1 MQTVVCRA
9 DPQNLSVVPRQPL
22 ILVPIRDVK
31 MAALSTLMSQ
41 APSTSRGPRPI
52 LPRTTPQRPPPECS
66 SSEGAAFT
74 PESSTRGWATARGE
88 QLRKKIEQRPSRER
102 LLNQHI
108 LLSDG
113 RVAPLIEQRARLL
126 RQDRIRRNLS
136 RKLEARPGPLEL
148 VTRKILQADA
158 DLEQAI
164 EEGRVLFQPTSEH
177 VEEEESEMPSPLS
190 TDMEIVSQAAIRSQN
205 KPINV
210 LSNKGI
216 IRKKSTPYKHCDP
229 LPLRAKTKAPDSKE
243 DDEVTVIGE
252 VCSPSEQTTKN
263 SDQNSYEL
271 LLQQQ
276 KLFLQWQQNDEGSTQ
291 AQDTHVQM
299 FDMQQP
305 SSPTSTTPP
314 NQVIIR
320 RLSDYKVQ
328 ELKNE
333 CKKRQLPVS
342 GAKPQLLERLRPFE
356 KAILGATPP
365 STPEPPQYSNSST
378 DTSTPASSA
387 QEVQQQS
394 QQQHQQQPQQLTTQR
409 VLTGTYATNVKGA
422 GGGGGGGLLTDG
434 TIDDTTNWTVAV
446 HHEMSDGDYY
456 PPIEQSPR
464 ATAQPVVQERNTVGI
479 RDCLGRP
486 LLFQLAPPLVQ
497 ASFSNS

>member
-1 MQTVVCRA
+1 
-9 DPQNLSVVPRQPL
+9 
-22 ILVPIRDVK
+22 
-31 MAALSTLMSQ
+31 MSP
-41 APSTSRGPRPI
+41 APSTSKAPRPI
-52 LPRTTPQRPPPECS
+52 LPRTSAQRAPETPGT
-66 SSEGAAFT
+66 SEGLPFSG
-74 PESSTRGWATARGE
+74 ESTRRGWATARGE

-164 EEGRVLFQPTSEH
+164 EEGRVLFQPTSEY

-190 TDMEIVSQAAIRSQN
+190 TDMEIVSQAAIRAQN
-205 KPINV
+205 KPVNV

-216 IRKKSTPYKHCDP
+216 IRKKSTPYKQCDP

-252 VCSPSEQTTKN
+252 VKSPMEQTPKSSEQN
-263 SDQNSYEL
+263 NYEL

-276 KLFLQWQQNDEGSTQ
+276 KLFLQWQHNDENPSQ
-291 AQDTHVQM
+291 AQVAVQDNQM
-299 FDMQQP
+299 QMYDMQP
-305 SSPTSTTPP
+305 ASPAETSPN
-314 NQVIIR
+314 NQVTIR

-356 KAILGATPP
+356 KAILGASPP
-365 STPEPPQYSNSST
+365 PTPEPVQFTSTNNPTISNSNVA
-378 DTSTPASSA
+378 TSTTSTVQELQQPPP
-387 QEVQQQS
+387 QEVQEPVMQAAQAAHC
-394 QQQHQQQPQQLTTQR
+394 QPQAPPMQVQQQPQEQDIHK
-409 VLTGTYATNVKGA
+409 V
-422 GGGGGGGLLTDG
+422 
-434 TIDDTTNWTVAV
+434 
-446 HHEMSDGDYY
+446 EMSRVEKVL
-456 PPIEQSPR
+456 I
-464 ATAQPVVQERNTVGI
+464 
-479 RDCLGRP
+479 
-486 LLFQLAPPLVQ
+486 
-497 ASFSNS
+497 